1 MKKYKN
7 PILLQAHLDMAK
19 SAEAKQQLV
28 NLETSYQQER
38 KEQEEILFVQ
48 DKNFYQ
54 GLKDGLHAPYQEQ
67 VYLDYKDD
75 RRIRLQDKYLSKGDK
90 TLEYYHPE
98 LFEQTRE
105 QQQLDHQKEVK
116 AAKNLNQGYFLEK
129 YNPKLA
135 QKLRENIGDI
145 TIREEPIQDFVKGQ
159 ELSQKERVTVT
170 QSEHKENT
178 LEITRENEPDLDIET
193 SKEPDLEI
201 GDDNKAPNDI
211 SPDNDISMD
220 IDD

>member
-90 TLEYYHPE
+90 TLEYYHP
-98 LFEQTRE
+98 
-105 QQQLDHQKEVK
+105 DH
-116 AAKNLNQGYFLEK
+116 
-129 YNPKLA
+129 
-135 QKLRENIGDI
+135 
-145 TIREEPIQDFVKGQ
+145 
-159 ELSQKERVTVT
+159 
-170 QSEHKENT
+170 
-178 LEITRENEPDLDIET
+178 
-193 SKEPDLEI
+193 
-201 GDDNKAPNDI
+201 
-211 SPDNDISMD
+211 
-220 IDD
+220 